1 MILGDLLG
9 ALRRKL
15 DDEVEPYLWPD
26 EELVEYLND
35 SVEKLCQ
42 ETLCMVD
49 STTEDLCRIGV
60 REGVKSYAL
69 DARILGIKRAALEGG
84 FGVLTGVTMEYLDA
98 CYGSNWEDMEGS
110 PVHYVTDSDS
120 GRLRLFPVP
129 ANDDTLRLTV
139 YRLPLSEL
147 SASKTDEAPEVGR
160 RYHRRLIDG
169 VLARAYEKTDA
180 ETYDPDRAEK
190 HLELWLKCI
199 EDVRMER
206 VRAEYDPLS
215 GGAFFRG
222 VV

>member
-1 MILGDLLG
+1 MLGV
-9 ALRRKL
+9 LRRKL

-26 EELVEYLND
+26 EELTEYLND
-35 SVEKLCQ
+35 SVEKLCE
-42 ETLCMVD
+42 ETLCIVD
-49 STTEDLCRIGV
+49 STTAALCGIAV
-60 REGVKSYAL
+60 REGVKSCAL
-69 DARILGIKRAALEGG
+69 DARVLGIKRAALEGG

-98 CYGSNWEDMEGS
+98 CYGSNWEDMEGA

-120 GRLRLFPVP
+120 GSLRLFPIP

-147 SASKTDEAPEVGR
+147 SASKTDAQPEVAR
-160 RYHRRLIDG
+160 RFHRRLIDG

-190 HLELWLKCI
+190 HLELWLKSI
-199 EDVRMER
+199 EDVRTER
-206 VRAEYDPLS
+206 VRAEYDPLL